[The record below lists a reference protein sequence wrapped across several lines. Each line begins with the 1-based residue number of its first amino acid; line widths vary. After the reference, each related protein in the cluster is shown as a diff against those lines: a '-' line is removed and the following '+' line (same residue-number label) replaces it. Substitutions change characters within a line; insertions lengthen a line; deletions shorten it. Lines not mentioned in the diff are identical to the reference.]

1 MTRQQDQ
8 RGFGPRGRGVRAMVA
23 RVLVGVSACSLLLA
37 GCAVDREI
45 LGLDTDNTTTESA
58 IPTAAAPS
66 SPISTPT
73 GVQKLDKPKDDPY
86 LWDDPKDPPA
96 RYEYTQE
103 GAIATAMYFVE
114 LMGYE
119 FSMGQTQAL
128 ENVSG
133 AECKNCKHL
142 IEQIAQDEAIGS
154 WTRLYTTADR
164 EFVGVMPILPEY
176 NDPGEWGVQII
187 ATVPPYEIYEADT
200 GDHFTTQEHQ
210 IKFAINLEWMND
222 RWMVVGTYY
231 DKV

>member
-1 MTRQQDQ
+1 M
-8 RGFGPRGRGVRAMVA
+8 RAMVA

-128 ENVSG
+128 ENVCMS
-133 AECKNCKHL
+133 ECVNCKHL
-142 IEQIAQDEAIGS
+142 IDQINEVEAEGS
-154 WTRLYTTADR
+154 WTRQYTTANMT
-164 EFVGVMPILPEY
+164 VNGALPVTPEW
-176 NDPGEWGVQII
+176 NEPGERGVQIV
-187 ATVPPYEIYEADT
+187 TDVPPYEIYNAEPGT
-200 GDHFTTQEHQ
+200 HFITESHQ
-210 IKFAINLEWMND
+210 IKFGINLQWVND
-222 RWMVVGTYY
+222 RWMVREMIYGEN
-231 DKV
+231 DQ